1 MASPSDKR
9 PVIRAG
15 FWVVD
20 LTGTGEVRL
29 KQEYDYSSL
38 EQLEGASELIG
49 LFSAEL
55 WRSPEGFDAQLGG
68 ADLTMR
74 WRACAE
80 SAGLATLR
88 QGEGLISLSVLLS
101 GQEAD
106 ADAATLKSLQLHL
119 VRELHDTG
127 YEPAFDLVYL
137 RERPLVAS
145 MNFRAPETA
154 KGRGLFALADRC
166 FAASYFRKL
175 GLA

>member
-1 MASPSDKR
+1 M
-9 PVIRAG
+9 RAG

-29 KQEYDYSSL
+29 KQEYDYRSL
-38 EQLEGASELIG
+38 MQLDGAADLIG
-49 LFSAEL
+49 LFSSQL
-55 WRSPEGFDAQLGG
+55 WRSPDGFDVGLGG
-68 ADLTMR
+68 GKLNLR

-80 SAGLATLR
+80 TAGLATLR
-88 QGEGLISLSVLLS
+88 EGGELISLSVLVS
-101 GQEAD
+101 GQVAD
-106 ADAATLKSLQLHL
+106 ADDATLKSLQSHL

-127 YEPAFDLVYL
+127 YEPAFDLVDL

-145 MNFRAPETA
+145 MNFRAPTTV

>member
-1 MASPSDKR
+1 M
-9 PVIRAG
+9 RAG

-29 KQEYDYSSL
+29 KQEYDYLSL
-38 EQLEGASELIG
+38 EQLEGAAELIG
-49 LFSAEL
+49 QFSSNL
-55 WRSPEGFDAQLGG
+55 WRSPDAFEVNLGG
-68 ADLTMR
+68 SDLRVR
-74 WRACAE
+74 WRACADG
-80 SAGLATLR
+80 AGLATLR
-88 QGEGLISLSVLLS
+88 QGDELISLSALLS

-106 ADAATLKSLQLHL
+106 ADAATLKALQSHL

-127 YEPAFDLVYL
+127 YEPAFDLVHL

-145 MNFRAPETA
+145 MNFAAPKTA

>member
-1 MASPSDKR
+1 M
-9 PVIRAG
+9 RAG

-38 EQLEGASELIG
+38 ERLEGAAELIG
-49 LFSAEL
+49 AFSSEL
-55 WRSPEGFDAQLGG
+55 WRSPDGFDVDLGG
-68 ADLTMR
+68 GELNMR
-74 WRACAE
+74 WRACAD

-88 QGEGLISLSVLLS
+88 QGEELISLSVLLS
-101 GQEAD
+101 GQEAE
-106 ADAATLKSLQLHL
+106 ADAATLKALQTHL

-127 YEPAFDLVYL
+127 YEPAFDLVHL
-137 RERPLVAS
+137 RERPLVAT
-145 MNFRAPETA
+145 MNFAAPKTA

-166 FAASYFRKL
+166 FGASYFRKL

>member
-1 MASPSDKR
+1 M
-9 PVIRAG
+9 RAG
-15 FWVVD
+15 FWVAD

-38 EQLEGASELIG
+38 EQLDGVSDLIG
-49 LFSAEL
+49 LFSSEL
-55 WRSPEGFDAQLGG
+55 WRTPQGFDVALGG
-68 ADLTMR
+68 GNLNMR
-74 WRACAE
+74 WRACADT
-80 SAGLATLR
+80 AGLATLR
-88 QGEGLISLSVLLS
+88 EGDQLMSLSVLVS
-101 GQEAD
+101 GQVAD
-106 ADAATLKSLQLHL
+106 ADDATLKSLQSHL

-127 YEPAFDLVYL
+127 YEPAFDLVHL

-145 MNFRAPETA
+145 MNFSAPTTA